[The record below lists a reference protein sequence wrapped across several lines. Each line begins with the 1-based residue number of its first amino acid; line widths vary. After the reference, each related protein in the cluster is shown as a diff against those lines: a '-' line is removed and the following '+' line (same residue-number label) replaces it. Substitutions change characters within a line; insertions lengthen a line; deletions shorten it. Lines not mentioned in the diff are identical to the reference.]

1 MAPSISLRNSI
12 TILKQWGLTMN
23 TQKKKH
29 QQRMAILNHSI
40 ARQGSSMTQQ
50 WKSGTGNCA
59 FSRIA
64 KGTAYPA
71 MAMLKLPVC
80 KTAGR
85 IERECDVAP
94 KVLGGEAE
102 CIVEA

>member
-1 MAPSISLRNSI
+1 
-12 TILKQWGLTMN
+12 
-23 TQKKKH
+23 
-29 QQRMAILNHSI
+29 
-40 ARQGSSMTQQ
+40 MTKQ

-59 FSRIA
+59 FGRIV

-80 KTAGR
+80 ETAGR

-94 KVLGGEAE
+94 KAIGGEAE
-102 CIVEA
+102 CVVKA

>member
-1 MAPSISLRNSI
+1 
-12 TILKQWGLTMN
+12 
-23 TQKKKH
+23 
-29 QQRMAILNHSI
+29 
-40 ARQGSSMTQQ
+40 MTKQ

-59 FSRIA
+59 FDRIV

-80 KTAGR
+80 ETAGR

-94 KVLGGEAE
+94 KGLGGEAE
-102 CIVEA
+102 CVVVMDSLMLNNWKEIYITDDLYKYLKEGM

>member
-1 MAPSISLRNSI
+1 MSH
-12 TILKQWGLTMN
+12 KCM
-23 TQKKKH
+23 
-29 QQRMAILNHSI
+29 
-40 ARQGSSMTQQ
+40 ARQGSSMTNQ

-71 MAMLKLPVC
+71 MAMLKLPVYE
-80 KTAGR
+80 TAGR

-94 KVLGGEAE
+94 KGVGGEAE
-102 CIVEA
+102 CVIHA

>member
-1 MAPSISLRNSI
+1 MDTGEYGHCCA
-12 TILKQWGLTMN
+12 
-23 TQKKKH
+23 
-29 QQRMAILNHSI
+29 
-40 ARQGSSMTQQ
+40 ARQGSSMTKQ

-59 FSRIA
+59 FGRIV

-80 KTAGR
+80 ETAGR

-94 KVLGGEAE
+94 KGVGGEAE
-102 CIVEA
+102 CVIHA